1 MRKRFEEFNKRQIWK
16 SFVAYPAAA
25 FVLLQ
30 AVEFFMNLFDLNPK
44 ILTLSFILLV
54 GGFVFSVIWNW
65 YHGET
70 GIQKITAKEKMVY
83 VFILI
88 LTMGSGVYYWVNS
101 NPGKQKLTQAAEYR
115 SEKLAVLPFENKL
128 IDSSMVYLSDGIPEN
143 LINRLARITN
153 FRVLSRNSTF
163 VLNKS
168 ERNPEGVSNK
178 LDAELMLTGKL
189 EERENRLIVTCEL
202 INVTEGV
209 QIWGEKIYYENDNII
224 ELEENIVSS
233 LIASFPSSIKN
244 EDSKG
249 KKETEIDPEAK
260 VHYMKGRALSY
271 GSTDEEAEKAL
282 DHFREAIKIDPAFVD
297 AYVAIADEKIIQA
310 MFSTA
315 SREEIF
321 NEARTAVQTALALNP
336 NSAKAFY
343 VDGAIKFYG
352 DFDWDG
358 AEASYKKSIEIDPN
372 NADAYIRYSAFLAAA
387 KRPKESIEMADK
399 AIVLDPISISSL
411 HNLGWVHLV
420 ARNFKE
426 SEDAFTE
433 ALDLYPN
440 WIWGYAKR
448 GYARMFLNKCE
459 AAESDAEKE
468 RKLLGESDSE
478 LLETTFITIY
488 NYCNNE
494 QKVKELSERFLKQ
507 VDENTFTDP
516 WPIFYVYYL
525 NGEMDKALGWA
536 EQCVAQKEASSYLF
550 NIDLFFGEDL
560 LQHPRFIQLKKNMKK
575 QKRV

>member
-1 MRKRFEEFNKRQIWK
+1 MKKRFEEFNKRQIWK

-30 AVEFFMNLFDLNPK
+30 AVEFFINLFDLNPK

-70 GIQKITAKEKMVY
+70 GIQKITTKEKIGY
-83 VFILI
+83 VFVLF
-88 LTMGSGVYYWVNS
+88 LTIGSGMYYWVNS
-101 NPGKQKLTQAAEYR
+101 KPDKQQIAR
-115 SEKLAVLPFENKL
+115 STEHLSERLAVLPFENKL

-143 LINRLARITN
+143 LINRLSQMTN
-153 FRVLSRNSTF
+153 LRVLSRNSTF
-163 VLNKS
+163 VLNES
-168 ERNPEGVSNK
+168 ERNPDGVSDK
-178 LDAELMLTGKL
+178 LNAELMLSGKL

-202 INVTEGV
+202 INVKEGV
-209 QIWGEKIYYENDNII
+209 QIWGEKMYYENDNII

-244 EDSKG
+244 AASEG
-249 KKETEIDPEAK
+249 KKIKEINSEAK

-271 GSTDEEAEKAL
+271 GSTEEEAEKAL
-282 DHFREAIKIDPAFVD
+282 DHFREAIKIDPSFAD

-321 NEARTAVQTALALNP
+321 NEARTAVQTALALDP
-336 NSAKAFY
+336 NSAEAFY

-358 AEASYKKSIEIDPN
+358 AEESYKKSIDINPN
-372 NADAYIRYSAFLAAA
+372 NANAYIRYSAFLAAA

-399 AIVLDPISISSL
+399 AIALDPISISSL
-411 HNLGWVHLV
+411 HNLGWVHLI

-448 GYARMFLNKCE
+448 GYARMFQDKCE
-459 AAESDAEKE
+459 AAESDARKE
-468 RKLLGESDSE
+468 RELLGESDYE

-488 NYCNNE
+488 DHCNNE
-494 QKVKELSERFLKQ
+494 KKANELTARFLKQ

-516 WPIFYVYYL
+516 WSIFYVYYL
-525 NGEMDKALGWA
+525 NGEIDKALDWA
-536 EQCVAQKEASSYLF
+536 EQCVAEKEASSYLF
-550 NIDLFFGEDL
+550 NIDLFYSDDL
-560 LQHPRFIQLKKNMKK
+560 IQHPRFIQLKKDMKQ
-575 QKRV
+575 QKRA